1 MTSYATLTDYEQRHG
16 TVSTVEMGDKVR
28 AELADASAL
37 IRSILPAGYTP
48 AADLTRALAV
58 KVAWRSI
65 TNPGG
70 RRSKTVGSVSES
82 YGEDGGLYLSEQEQ
96 AMLLAAYR
104 AGQPTAYTV
113 DLRDDGLCQR
123 RRRWPS
129 SAC

>member
-1 MTSYATLTDYEQRHG
+1 MSCYATLTDYEQRHG
-16 TVSTVEMGDKVR
+16 TVSTVAMGDKVR
-28 AELADASAL
+28 AELEDASAL

-48 AADLTRALAV
+48 AVELTRALAV

-70 RRSKTVGSVSES
+70 RRSVTVGSVSES
-82 YGEDGGLYLSEQEQ
+82 YGEDGGLYLTDAER
-96 AMLLAAYR
+96 AMLLAAFN

-113 DLRDDGLCQR
+113 DLRDDGLRHQR
-123 RRRWPS
+123 GCRPT